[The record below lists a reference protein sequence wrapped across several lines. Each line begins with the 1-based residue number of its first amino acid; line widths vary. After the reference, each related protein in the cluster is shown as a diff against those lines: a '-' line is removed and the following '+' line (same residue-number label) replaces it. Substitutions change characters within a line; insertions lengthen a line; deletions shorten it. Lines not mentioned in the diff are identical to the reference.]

1 MELGGL
7 RREHEVRLHA
17 AISLVQADQK
27 GSARQQLALVSGDA
41 TAVELAALWAI
52 LAR

>member
-1 MELGGL
+1 
-7 RREHEVRLHA
+7 LHD
-17 AISLVQADQK
+17 AISLIQADQK
-27 GSARQQLALVSGDA
+27 QAARQQLALVNGDA